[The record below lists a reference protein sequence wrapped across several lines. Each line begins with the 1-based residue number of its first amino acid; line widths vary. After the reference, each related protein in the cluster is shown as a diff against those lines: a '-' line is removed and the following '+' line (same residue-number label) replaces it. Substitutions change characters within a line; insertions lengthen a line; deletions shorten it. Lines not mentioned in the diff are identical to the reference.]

1 MFPSYLF
8 HIDGGLAW
16 GRWCKWNFGESNRID
31 RLALPS
37 ANFQAESNRII
48 SQMAH
53 RMAKTV
59 NLSDLL
65 VVTGECS
72 DPGQS
77 FVAEKLE
84 QVPSLIT
91 EVDTCPLLASDG
103 GKWISG
109 YWSMLPEIKF
119 IIPCGGWFD
128 MFRGASKWGS
138 VIIWTFDK
146 GRHVCWRKLKQV
158 RALSHSHTLST
169 RPS

>member
-1 MFPSYLF
+1 MFPNYLF
-8 HIDGGLAW
+8 HFDGGLGW
-16 GRWCKWNFGESNRID
+16 GRWCKWNFGESNWID
-31 RLALPS
+31 RVPLPS

-91 EVDTCPLLASDG
+91 EVDTCPLLGSDW

-109 YWSMLPEIKF
+109 YWSMMPKDRIHNPMWRF
-119 IIPCGGWFD
+119 H
-128 MFRGASKWGS
+128 MFHRASKWGS

-158 RALSHSHTLST
+158 RALSLSHT
-169 RPS
+169 